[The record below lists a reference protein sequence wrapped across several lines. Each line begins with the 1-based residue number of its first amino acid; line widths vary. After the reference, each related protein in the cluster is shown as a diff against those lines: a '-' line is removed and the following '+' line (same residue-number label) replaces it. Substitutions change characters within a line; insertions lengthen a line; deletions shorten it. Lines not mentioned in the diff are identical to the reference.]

1 MSLSVLTTAAC
12 YRGENICNTATTWYS
27 WKRHGRLAESATRLE
42 HVISLDIA
50 NQMSI
55 EVNDIILRIKH
66 IIAAVEGETALGRC
80 DRVEREMLDY
90 LLDRQISGNAAL
102 VTELIAESK
111 IASPASLHRRIAHL
125 IDLELVAIERDP
137 VDHRRKRLVLTK
149 AAIKAYNKMSDQVNQ
164 TVLVPDC

>member
-1 MSLSVLTTAAC
+1 
-12 YRGENICNTATTWYS
+12 
-27 WKRHGRLAESATRLE
+27 
-42 HVISLDIA
+42 
-50 NQMSI
+50 MSI

-66 IIAAVEGETALGRC
+66 IIATVEGETALGRC

-90 LLDRQISGNAAL
+90 LLDRQISGSAAL